1 MATEN
6 LIDGLGTGA
15 NKKGFYAKSAGLAQ
29 KAVKDKDGNQID
41 TTYLK
46 VAAAPVVDQVYNA
59 SSPNAQS
66 GTAVAQALS
75 GTGQVPSVGSG
86 DDGKVLKAT
95 YNSSTGTGSFAWDS
109 APSGVP
115 STTPSDVGKVL
126 GVLAGTG
133 GQTLDWVN
141 KTPEQ
146 VQADWEEANT
156 ASKAYIANK
165 PTLPTV
171 NDGQLSIQ
179 VGSGTPQTFTANQ
192 STNTSVVIPEA
203 DSTKAGV
210 MTSADKNKLDGI
222 AAGAQ
227 VNVKPN
233 WNAASGDAA
242 EILNKPTLAAV
253 ATSGSYADLSNRPS
267 IPANTSDLTNDS
279 GFITI
284 NDVPAATVTD
294 VQVDGTS
301 VVSQG
306 VASITLPTF
315 TQTQADWTETS
326 TSSDAYIAH
335 KPDLSVYATTQSVT
349 TSLASKQDTISDLA
363 TIRSGAA
370 AGATAVQPGTLAT
383 VATSGSYNDLN
394 NKPAIPSAA
403 NDATIT
409 VGVAGTSASGSRT
422 VGTFTVDQATAGTIT
437 IPTAVAGTKSGD
449 TYTTHAQPGVMSYTD
464 KENLDDAVTKLAG
477 IEAGAEANVI
487 ESISLNGGTPLTPS
501 SKNVDIPLAHAGNDG
516 DGLMSFTD
524 YTLLHGNMLNLAGD
538 TGNGSA
544 ATIGGDVVING
555 SSDISVDV
563 DDVQESGSDDIYTQ
577 ITITNNRPIPT
588 VTSSDNGK
596 VLKASYSG
604 GTASYSWDTET
615 GTTYAAGNGIAI
627 DQSNNISVKIPS
639 SSAGLEFNSGVL
651 DVKTSTAKGIQ
662 KGASGLEVRLAN
674 SSGLELSSGLK
685 VKTDGRTIH
694 TNASGE
700 LEVIGGGGGGGIDGV
715 KLEGATD
722 PITPDASDIVTIPN
736 AVATG
741 ETGATNGLMTADD
754 KKVINTAVQYVE
766 NPYDQSSPKNL
777 IAQQMFVVENDQQI
791 VDIVTQQSSL
801 INGKGTLFFRI
812 TGI

>member
-15 NKKGFYAKSAGLAQ
+15 NKKGFYAKAAGLAQ

-46 VAAAPVVDQVYNA
+46 VANVPVVDQVYNA
-59 SSPNAQS
+59 SSQNAQS

-95 YNSSTGTGSFAWDS
+95 YNASTSTGSFAWDS

-133 GQTLDWVN
+133 GQTLDWVD

-146 VQADWEEANT
+146 VQANWTETDT

-233 WNAASGDAA
+233 WNAASGDAT

-253 ATSGSYADLSNRPS
+253 ATSGSYADLSNKPS

-306 VASITLPTF
+306 VANISLPTF
-315 TQTQADWTETS
+315 TQTQSNWNENDNTKAD
-326 TSSDAYIAH
+326 YIRN

-363 TIRSGAA
+363 TIRNGAA
-370 AGATAVQPGTLAT
+370 AGTTAVQPGDLAT

-394 NKPAIPSAA
+394 DKPTIPSAA

-409 VGVAGTSASGSRT
+409 VGVAGTSASGTRT
-422 VGTFTVDQATAGTIT
+422 VGSFTVDQATASTIT
-437 IPTAVAGTKSGD
+437 IPTAVAGTKSGS

-464 KENLDDAVTKLAG
+464 KENLDDAVGKLAG
-477 IEAGAEANVI
+477 IEDGAETNEI
-487 ESISLNGGTPLTPS
+487 QSISVNGTAVSPDANR
-501 SKNVDIPLAHAGNDG
+501 NVDVTVPVTHMLAPLEVASDG
-516 DGLMSFTD
+516 WYLF
-524 YTLLHGNMLNLAGD
+524 
-538 TGNGSA
+538 
-544 ATIGGDVVING
+544 
-555 SSDISVDV
+555 DV
-563 DDVQESGSDDIYTQ
+563 DDVSQAHITYTQLVEWMLKNDTVYLQDDGFLFRIDSLDAGAKSVRFTGSSNLVWRFEANNDYVYNSDDPFMFGGVNGISVNGTDLPIGQYGTVDISTSDLAADSPTGAFLKDDGTWAVPAGKTYT
-577 ITITNNRPIPT
+577 
-588 VTSSDNGK
+588 
-596 VLKASYSG
+596 
-604 GTASYSWDTET
+604 
-615 GTTYAAGNGIAI
+615 AGSGIAI
-627 DQSNNISVKIPS
+627 SNQD
-639 SSAGLEFNSGVL
+639 VL
-651 DVKTSTAKGIQ
+651 S
-662 KGASGLEVRLAN
+662 
-674 SSGLELSSGLK
+674 
-685 VKTDGRTIH
+685 VKTDGSTIH

-700 LEVIGGGGGGGIDGV
+700 LEVIGGGGGGGEVNVIEGV
-715 KLEGATD
+715 KLEGAASVL
-722 PITPDASDIVTIPN
+722 TPDASKNVTVPN

-741 ETGATNGLMTADD
+741 EAGATNGLMTADD
-754 KKVINTAVQYVE
+754 KKALGKAVQYVE

-777 IAQQMFVVENDQQI
+777 IAQQMFVVETDQQI
-791 VDIVTQQSSL
+791 IDIVQQHSSL

>member
-15 NKKGFYAKSAGLAQ
+15 NKKGLYAKAAGLAQ

-46 VAAAPVVDQVYNA
+46 VANVPVVDQVYNA

-66 GTAVAQALS
+66 GAAVAQALS
-75 GTGQVPSVGSG
+75 GTGQVPSVGAG

-95 YNSSTGTGSFAWDS
+95 YNSSTSTGSFAWDS

-133 GQTLDWVN
+133 GQTLNWVA

-146 VQADWEEANT
+146 VQADWAEADP
-156 ASKAYIANK
+156 ASKAYVANK

-253 ATSGSYADLSNRPS
+253 ATSGSYADLSNKPS
-267 IPANTSDLTNDS
+267 IPAKTSDLTNDS

-306 VASITLPTF
+306 VANISLPTF
-315 TQTQADWTETS
+315 TQTQSNWNETDN
-326 TSSDAYIAH
+326 TKVDYIRNR
-335 KPDLSVYATTQSVT
+335 PDLSVYATTQSVT

-370 AGATAVQPGTLAT
+370 AGATAVQSADLAS
-383 VATSGSYNDLN
+383 VATSGSYNDLI
-394 NKPAIPSAA
+394 NKPTIPNDA
-403 NDATIT
+403 NDAEVT
-409 VGVAGTSASGSRT
+409 VNVAGTASGTNRS
-422 VGTFTVDQATAGTIT
+422 VGSFTVDQSTNSTLS
-437 IPTAVAGTKSGD
+437 IPAAVSGQK
-449 TYTTHAQPGVMSYTD
+449 TGGVYTTHAQPGVMSYTD
-464 KENLDDAVTKLAG
+464 KENLDDAVDKLAG
-477 IEAGAEANVI
+477 IEAGAEKNVI
-487 ESISLNGGTPLTPS
+487 NTIKLDQTALTPS
-501 SKNVDIPLAHAGNDG
+501 SGTVTIPLAQAPAQGSQGGVTGVIQGIDKKVIDAARNSGWLYSITHGADHIEFSEWGDTLDLVDGTGISSTIEYVGNDQ
-516 DGLMSFTD
+516 MP
-524 YTLLHGNMLNLAGD
+524 TLTLNNTAPVP
-538 TGNGSA
+538 A
-544 ATIGGDVVING
+544 
-555 SSDISVDV
+555 
-563 DDVQESGSDDIYTQ
+563 
-577 ITITNNRPIPT
+577 

-604 GTASYSWDTET
+604 GSASYSWETET
-615 GTTYAAGNGIAI
+615 GTTYTPGDGV
-627 DQSNNISVKIPS
+627 SISQQNVI
-639 SSAGLEFNSGVL
+639 SA
-651 DVKTSTAKGIQ
+651 
-662 KGASGLEVRLAN
+662 
-674 SSGLELSSGLK
+674 
-685 VKTDGRTIH
+685 KTDGTTIH

-700 LEVIGGGGGGGIDGV
+700 LEVIGGGGGSIDGV
-715 KLEGATD
+715 KLEGAASAL
-722 PITPDASDIVTIPN
+722 TPDANQVVTIPN
-736 AVATG
+736 AIATG

-754 KKVINTAVQYVE
+754 KKTLGNAVQYVE

-777 IAQQMFVVENDQQI
+777 IAQQMFVVESDQQI
-791 VDIVTQQSSL
+791 IDIVTQQSSL

>member
-15 NKKGFYAKSAGLAQ
+15 NKKGFYAKAAGLAQ

-46 VAAAPVVDQVYNA
+46 VANVPVVDQVYNA

-66 GTAVAQALS
+66 GAAVAQALS

-146 VQADWEEANT
+146 VQADWEVT
-156 ASKAYIANK
+156 DPTSKAYIANK

-253 ATSGSYADLSNRPS
+253 ATSGSYADLSNKPS
-267 IPANTSDLTNDS
+267 IPAKTSDLTNDS

-284 NDVPAATVTD
+284 NDVPAANVTD

-306 VASITLPTF
+306 VANISLPTF
-315 TQTQADWTETS
+315 TQTQSNWNENDNTKV
-326 TSSDAYIAH
+326 DYIRNR
-335 KPDLSVYATTQSVT
+335 PDLSVYATTQSVT
-349 TSLASKQDTISDLA
+349 TALASKQDTISDLA
-363 TIRSGAA
+363 DIRSGAA
-370 AGATAVQPGTLAT
+370 AGTTAVQSADLAS

-394 NKPAIPSAA
+394 NKPTIPTAA
-403 NDATIT
+403 NDAEVT
-409 VGVAGTSASGSRT
+409 VNVAGTASGTNRS
-422 VGTFTVDQATAGTIT
+422 VGSFTVDQSTNSTLS
-437 IPTAVAGTKSGD
+437 IPAAVSGQK
-449 TYTTHAQPGVMSYTD
+449 TGGVYTTHAQPGVMSYTD
-464 KENLDDAVTKLAG
+464 KENLDDAVDKLAG
-477 IEAGAEANVI
+477 IESGAEANLI

-501 SKNVDIPLAHAGNDG
+501 SKNVDIPLATAGNNG
-516 DGLMSFTD
+516 AGLMSSTD
-524 YTLLHGNMLNLAGD
+524 YTLLHGSMLNIAGD
-538 TGNGSA
+538 TGNGSV
-544 ATIGGDVVING
+544 ATIGGDVFING

-563 DDVQESGSDDIYTQ
+563 DDVQESGADDIYTQ
-577 ITITNNRPIPT
+577 ITITNTRPIPA

-604 GTASYSWDTET
+604 GSASYSWETET
-615 GTTYAAGNGIAI
+615 GTTYTPGDGVAI
-627 DQSNNISVKIPS
+627 SQQNVIS
-639 SSAGLEFNSGVL
+639 A
-651 DVKTSTAKGIQ
+651 
-662 KGASGLEVRLAN
+662 
-674 SSGLELSSGLK
+674 
-685 VKTDGRTIH
+685 KTDGTTIH

-700 LEVIGGGGGGGIDGV
+700 LEVIGGGGGGEVNVIEGV
-715 KLEGATD
+715 KLDGAASV
-722 PITPDASDIVTIPN
+722 ITPDASKNVTIPN

-754 KKVINTAVQYVE
+754 KKAIDTAVQYVE

-791 VDIVTQQSSL
+791 IDIVTQESSL